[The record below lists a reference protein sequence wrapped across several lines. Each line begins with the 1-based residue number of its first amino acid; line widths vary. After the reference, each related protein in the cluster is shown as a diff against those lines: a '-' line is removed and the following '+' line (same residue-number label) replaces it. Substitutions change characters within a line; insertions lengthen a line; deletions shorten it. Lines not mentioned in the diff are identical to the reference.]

1 MDLHTH
7 PIFIVDDDTD
17 DEDFIRD
24 AMEELGLVNEL
35 KFFHKAEELL
45 SELKN
50 TSVIPFMVI
59 CDINLPGMDGFQLR
73 EEVLKDGTSGKS
85 VPFIFWSTSASES
98 QIKKAYDLAAHGF
111 FIKGKTYKELKEG
124 LNKIIIYWSLS
135 QAPTN

>member
-1 MDLHTH
+1 MHTH

-35 KFFHKAEELL
+35 KFFHKELL

-59 CDINLPGMDGFQLR
+59 CDINLPGMDGFQLER
-73 EEVLKDGTSGKS
+73 EVLKDGTSGKS
-85 VPFIFWSTSASES
+85 VLFIFWSTSASES

>member
-1 MDLHTH
+1 MTASNET
-7 PIFIVDDDTD
+7 IFIVDDDTD
-17 DEDFIRD
+17 DEEFIRD

-45 SELKN
+45 RELKN
-50 TSVIPFMVI
+50 NSVIPFMVI
-59 CDINLPGMDGFQLR
+59 CDINLSGMDGFQLR